1 MAMKTKLGCK
11 FHQTMN
17 LYVAILSYFSSLNPV
32 HYSKVKNRTKR
43 KRK

>member
-1 MAMKTKLGCK
+1 MAMKKKLGCK

-32 HYSKVKNRTKR
+32 HYSKVKIRTKR

>member
-1 MAMKTKLGCK
+1 MAMKKKLGCK

-32 HYSKVKNRTKR
+32 HYSNVKNRTKR